1 MKKNVS
7 ISDILSP
14 LSEQPS
20 QAYISDALQVAD
32 VLEWMFSQAPFFTPT
47 DAENRHIAAPVV
59 RQSTFS
65 ISEEFLRRMWGIR
78 QRYGARFIL
87 VIDRKALQK
96 TMSLWVFVRH
106 VYDQVFLTDNH
117 SKVLI
122 LEAGDGFR
130 CAMATS
136 QNLTRGNR
144 LESCVISSQPGIYDA
159 LLRDFNDIINFNS
172 VPMHEIMPVYGLQ
185 ESRQPS
191 AAAAADVTSPVGPQP
206 VDIQSEVERLASYF
220 VPISDIAT
228 VLELDPSALRIRISD
243 PEDPLSVAYR
253 RGKAK
258 AKIAVRAQEMQ
269 LARIGS
275 PLGMQSVREN
285 LLTMEAEEV

>member
-1 MKKNVS
+1 M
-7 ISDILSP
+7 
-14 LSEQPS
+14 
-20 QAYISDALQVAD
+20 
-32 VLEWMFSQAPFFTPT
+32 
-47 DAENRHIAAPVV
+47 

-65 ISEEFLRRMWGIR
+65 ISEEFLRRMWGIKR
-78 QRYGARFIL
+78 QYGARFIL

-96 TMSLWVFVRH
+96 TMSLWVFVSH
-106 VYDQVFLTDNH
+106 VYDQVWLTDNH
-117 SKVLI
+117 SKVLL

-172 VPMHEIMPVYGLQ
+172 VPMHEIMPVYGSQ
-185 ESRQPS
+185 ETRQP
-191 AAAAADVTSPVGPQP
+191 AAAVDPQP
-206 VDIQSEVERLASYF
+206 VDIPSEVERLASYF

-228 VLELDPSALRIRISD
+228 VLELDPSALRIRIAD

-285 LLTMEAEEV
+285 LLTMEAEED